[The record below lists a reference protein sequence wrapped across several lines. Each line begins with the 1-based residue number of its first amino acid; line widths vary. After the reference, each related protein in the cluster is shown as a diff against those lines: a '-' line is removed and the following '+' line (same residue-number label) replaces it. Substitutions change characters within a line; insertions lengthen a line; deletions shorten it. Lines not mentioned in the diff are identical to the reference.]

1 MNSFITLIVDQK
13 TSHLRELVVNQ
24 KTKRQR
30 PKRNTSTLRSSNNHM
45 PKCSN
50 YRSRYNNNHRNEYT
64 TPIRSEFNTSRNEY
78 STSRNEY
85 STSRNEYSTSRNE
98 YSTPRNEYST
108 SRNEY
113 STPRNDYSTPRKEYS
128 TPRSDT
134 SARGYDHVKIKSFN
148 SKPKGTVTTNLRS
161 SIENLCNTS
170 EVSFF
175 TTLPIIIFL

>member
-30 PKRNTSTLRSSNNHM
+30 PKRNTSTLRSSNNHV

-64 TPIRSEFNTSRNEY
+64 TLTRSEFNTP
-78 STSRNEY
+78 
-85 STSRNEYSTSRNE
+85 RNE

-108 SRNEY
+108 PRNEY
-113 STPRNDYSTPRKEYS
+113 STPRNEFSTPRKEYS

-148 SKPKGTVTTNLRS
+148 SKPKGTVTTNLKS
-161 SIENLCNTS
+161 SIENLCNTL

-175 TTLPIIIFL
+175 TTLTIIIFL